1 MRNLEKN
8 CSQKKLGSI
17 LKKYQGKEK
26 DTIKCLHEVQE
37 TFGYI
42 PKEFCGEISHVLGIS
57 ESDLYG
63 VITFYTQF
71 TLTPKAKYNIDIC
84 MGTACFV
91 NGASDIVDEFEKL
104 LAIKMGENSSDGK
117 FALTNTRCVGCCGL
131 APVVTINGEV
141 YGKVTRAQVKE
152 IVSNLK

>member
-1 MRNLEKN
+1 MEMEKN
-8 CSQKKLGSI
+8 CSQKNLDKI
-17 LKKYQGKEK
+17 LKKYVGKDK

-42 PKEFCGEISHVLGIS
+42 PKEFCGEISHTLGIS

-71 TLTPKAKYNIDIC
+71 TLTPKAKYNIDVC

-91 NGASDIVDEFEKL
+91 NGASDIVDEFEKTL
-104 LAIKMGENSSDGK
+104 GIKMGESSGDGMY
-117 FALTNTRCVGCCGL
+117 ALTNTRCVGCCGL

-141 YGKVTRAQVKE
+141 YGKVTRSQVKE
-152 IVSNLK
+152 IVSKLK